1 MRRDD
6 GGFFDFVSAIRPD
19 SSNGAEMGA
28 QFMWFCPF
36 EFRFASLYSVPIR
49 LALTDAKS
57 H

>member
-36 EFRFASLYSVPIR
+36 EFRFALFSAHPVGTY
-49 LALTDAKS
+49 
-57 H
+57 